1 MSTAVAAAL
10 KKIAAFILSD
20 KQLRGKVLV
29 IIGSIIAGLLG
40 LMCLPAVVLLS
51 LGNMEF
57 EPPEIDKSLFNEA
70 AFIEN
75 LSDEQ
80 QAQLVNLQNQGQAIE
95 SAMVNADCKN
105 QTIKAQLIYLSFF
118 EGVQN
123 FNVDSYANIFK
134 NSPDDKAIID
144 TLNSTYGLKI
154 DYSEFMKSYTW
165 VMNATINGYM
175 FEDSKSKNAAD
186 LAAWAENAYISGWGY
201 KDGAFGDRDN
211 TDRIRYVDGSGL
223 ILGYLRYDSEQKM
236 FNSEP
241 SSFHFTSKGS
251 LDKMPDE
258 AGNILSDGTNFGVY
272 VGGAEVIFASEELGY
287 VTKEKVADGA
297 WNSWSSISGA
307 AYNTDISFEEYD
319 EKKKNN
325 LGLVQWAIQAHE
337 AGWGYI
343 YGTYGNVLT
352 ENLLQDRAVV
362 FGGEVTDYMD
372 FIRQNW
378 LGKRTADCVGLIKGY
393 SWYDSAS
400 GEIRVG
406 TNGMM
411 DMGAN
416 AMFANAT
423 VKGTI
428 DTIPE
433 VPGLAVWVDGHIGIY
448 IGNGEVIEAMNTL
461 RGVTRTQLAGREWT
475 HWLQIPYISYV
486 DQRDAEPMPN
496 KSNQ

>member
-20 KQLRGKVLV
+20 KELRGKTFV

-57 EPPEIDKSLFNEA
+57 ELPEIDKSLFNEA
-70 AFIEN
+70 VFIEN

-95 SAMVNADCKN
+95 DAMTAAEVRS

-118 EGVQN
+118 DGVQN
-123 FNVDSYANIFK
+123 FNAQSYADLFK
-134 NSPDDKAIID
+134 KSSDDKALID
-144 TLNSTYGLKI
+144 ALNSTYNLKI
-154 DYSEFMKSYTW
+154 DYNEFMKSYTW
-165 VMNATINGYM
+165 VMNATINQYM
-175 FEDSKSKNAAD
+175 FADSKSKNAAD
-186 LAAWAENAYISGWGY
+186 LAAWAENAYLSGWGY
-201 KDGAFGDRDN
+201 KDGTFGDRDES
-211 TDRIRYVDGSGL
+211 DRIRYADSAGL
-223 ILGYLRYDSEQKM
+223 ILGYLRYDPEQKS
-236 FNSEP
+236 FANEP
-241 SSFHFTSKGS
+241 SSLHFTSKGA
-251 LDKMPDE
+251 LEKMPDE
-258 AGNILSDGTNFGVY
+258 SGNILSDGSNFGVY
-272 VGGAEVIFASEELGY
+272 IGGGEVVFASKESGC
-287 VTKEKVADGA
+287 VTKDKVANGA

-307 AYNTDISFEEYD
+307 AYNTNISFEEYD

-337 AGWGYI
+337 NGWGYI

-352 ENLLQDRAVV
+352 ESLLQDRAAV

-393 SWYDSAS
+393 GWYDAKS
-400 GEIRVG
+400 GEIKVG
-406 TNGMM
+406 SNGMM
-411 DMGAN
+411 DVGAN
-416 AMFANAT
+416 AMFSNAT

-475 HWLQIPYISYV
+475 HWLQIPYISCV
-486 DQRDAEPMPN
+486 EEKE
-496 KSNQ
+496 KSE

>member
-1 MSTAVAAAL
+1 MSTAVVAAL

-20 KQLRGKVLV
+20 KELRGKTFV

-118 EGVQN
+118 EGVHN

-154 DYSEFMKSYTW
+154 DYSKFMKSYTW

-175 FEDSKSKNAAD
+175 FADSKSKNAAD

-201 KDGAFGDRDN
+201 KDGTFGDRDD
-211 TDRIRYVDGSGL
+211 TDRIRYTDSAGL
-223 ILGYLRYDSEQKM
+223 ILGYLRYDPEQKM

-258 AGNILSDGTNFGVY
+258 VGIILSDGTDFGVY
-272 VGGAEVIFASEELGY
+272 VGGGEVIFASEELGY

-307 AYNTDISFEEYD
+307 AYNTDISFDEYD

-352 ENLLQDRAVV
+352 ENLLQDRAAV
-362 FGGEVTDYMD
+362 FGSEVTDYMD

-378 LGKRTADCVGLIKGY
+378 IGKRTADCVGLIKGY
-393 SWYDSAS
+393 GWYDAES
-400 GEIRVG
+400 GEIKVG
-406 TNGMM
+406 SNGMM
-411 DMGAN
+411 DVGAN
-416 AMFANAT
+416 AMFSNAT
-423 VKGTI
+423 MKGTI

-486 DQRDAEPMPN
+486 ENMEED
-496 KSNQ
+496 K

>member
-20 KQLRGKVLV
+20 KELRGKTFV
-29 IIGSIIAGLLG
+29 IIGSIIAGFLG

-118 EGVQN
+118 EGVHN
-123 FNVDSYANIFK
+123 FNVDSYVNIFK

-154 DYSEFMKSYTW
+154 DYSKFMKSYTW

-175 FEDSKSKNAAD
+175 FADSKSKNAAD

-201 KDGAFGDRDN
+201 KDGTFGDRDD

-223 ILGYLRYDSEQKM
+223 ILGYLRYNLEQKM

-258 AGNILSDGTNFGVY
+258 AGNILSDGTDFGVY
-272 VGGAEVIFASEELGY
+272 IGNGEVIFASKESGC

-362 FGGEVTDYMD
+362 FVSEVTDYMD

-393 SWYDSAS
+393 GWYDSAS
-400 GEIRVG
+400 GEIMVG

-411 DMGAN
+411 DVGAN

-448 IGNGEVIEAMNTL
+448 IGTGEVIEAMNTL

-486 DQRDAEPMPN
+486 ENMEED
-496 KSNQ
+496 K

>member
-20 KQLRGKVLV
+20 KELRGKVLV

-40 LMCLPAVVLLS
+40 LICLPAVVLVS

-57 EPPEIDKSLFNEA
+57 EPPEIDKSQFNEA

-105 QTIKAQLIYLSFF
+105 QTIEAQLIYLSFF

-123 FNVDSYANIFK
+123 FNVDFYANIFK

-175 FEDSKSKNAAD
+175 FADSKSKNAAD

-223 ILGYLRYDSEQKM
+223 ILGYLRYDPEQKM

-258 AGNILSDGTNFGVY
+258 VGIILSDGTNFGVY
-272 VGGAEVIFASEELGY
+272 VGGGEVIFASEELGY
-287 VTKEKVADGA
+287 VTKEKVADGT

-307 AYNTDISFEEYD
+307 AYNTDISFDEYD

-352 ENLLQDRAVV
+352 ENLLQDRAAV
-362 FGGEVTDYMD
+362 FGSEVTDYMD
-372 FIRQNW
+372 FIRQNRI
-378 LGKRTADCVGLIKGY
+378 GKRTADCDGLIKGY
-393 SWYDSAS
+393 GWYDSAS
-400 GEIRVG
+400 GEIMVG
-406 TNGMM
+406 TNSMM
-411 DMGAN
+411 DVGAN
-416 AMFANAT
+416 AMFSNAT

-448 IGNGEVIEAMNTL
+448 IGNVEVIEAMNTL
-461 RGVTRTQLAGREWT
+461 RGVTRTKLAGREWT

-486 DQRDAEPMPN
+486 ENMEED
-496 KSNQ
+496 K

>member
-1 MSTAVAAAL
+1 
-10 KKIAAFILSD
+10 
-20 KQLRGKVLV
+20 
-29 IIGSIIAGLLG
+29 
-40 LMCLPAVVLLS
+40 MCLPAVVLLS

-118 EGVQN
+118 EGVHN

-154 DYSEFMKSYTW
+154 DYSKFMKSYTW

-175 FEDSKSKNAAD
+175 FADSKSKNAAD

-201 KDGAFGDRDN
+201 KDGAFGDRDD
-211 TDRIRYVDGSGL
+211 TDRIRYADGSGL
-223 ILGYLRYDSEQKM
+223 ILGYLRYDPEQKM

-258 AGNILSDGTNFGVY
+258 VGIILSDGTDFGVY
-272 VGGAEVIFASEELGY
+272 VGGGEVIFASEELGY

-319 EKKKNN
+319 EKNN

-337 AGWGYI
+337 NGWGYV

-352 ENLLQDRAVV
+352 ESLLQDRAAV

-393 SWYDSAS
+393 GWYDAES
-400 GEIRVG
+400 GEIKVG
-406 TNGMM
+406 SNGMM
-411 DMGAN
+411 DVGAN

-486 DQRDAEPMPN
+486 ENMEED
-496 KSNQ
+496 K

>member
-1 MSTAVAAAL
+1 
-10 KKIAAFILSD
+10 
-20 KQLRGKVLV
+20 
-29 IIGSIIAGLLG
+29 
-40 LMCLPAVVLLS
+40 
-51 LGNMEF
+51 
-57 EPPEIDKSLFNEA
+57 
-70 AFIEN
+70 
-75 LSDEQ
+75 
-80 QAQLVNLQNQGQAIE
+80 
-95 SAMVNADCKN
+95 
-105 QTIKAQLIYLSFF
+105 
-118 EGVQN
+118 
-123 FNVDSYANIFK
+123 
-134 NSPDDKAIID
+134 
-144 TLNSTYGLKI
+144 
-154 DYSEFMKSYTW
+154 
-165 VMNATINGYM
+165 
-175 FEDSKSKNAAD
+175 
-186 LAAWAENAYISGWGY
+186 
-201 KDGAFGDRDN
+201 
-211 TDRIRYVDGSGL
+211 
-223 ILGYLRYDSEQKM
+223 M

-241 SSFHFTSKGS
+241 SSFNFTSKGS
-251 LDKMPDE
+251 LNKMPDE
-258 AGNILSDGTNFGVY
+258 VGIILSDGTDFGVY
-272 VGGAEVIFASEELGY
+272 VGGGEVIFASEELGY

-352 ENLLQDRAVV
+352 ENLLQDRAAV
-362 FGGEVTDYMD
+362 FGSEVTDYMD

-393 SWYDSAS
+393 GWYDSAS
-400 GEIRVG
+400 GEIMVG

-411 DMGAN
+411 DVGAN

-486 DQRDAEPMPN
+486 ENMEED
-496 KSNQ
+496 K

>member
-20 KQLRGKVLV
+20 KELRGKVLV

-40 LMCLPAVVLLS
+40 LMCLTAVVLVS

-95 SAMVNADCKN
+95 NAMVNADCKN

-118 EGVQN
+118 EGVHN

-144 TLNSTYGLKI
+144 TLNSTYGFKI

-175 FEDSKSKNAAD
+175 FADSKNKNATD
-186 LAAWAENAYISGWGY
+186 LAVWAENAYISGWGY
-201 KDGAFGDRDN
+201 KDGAFGDRDES
-211 TDRIRYVDGSGL
+211 DRIRYTDCAGL
-223 ILGYLRYDSEQKM
+223 ILGYLRYDPEQKM

-258 AGNILSDGTNFGVY
+258 VGIILSDGTDFGVY
-272 VGGAEVIFASEELGY
+272 VGGGEVIFASEELGY

-352 ENLLQDRAVV
+352 ENLLQDRAAV
-362 FGGEVTDYMD
+362 FGSEVTDYMD

-378 LGKRTADCVGLIKGY
+378 IGKRTADCVGLIKGY
-393 SWYDSAS
+393 GWYDAES
-400 GEIRVG
+400 GEIKVG
-406 TNGMM
+406 SNGMM
-411 DMGAN
+411 DVGAN
-416 AMFANAT
+416 AMFSNAT
-423 VKGTI
+423 MKGTI

-486 DQRDAEPMPN
+486 ENMEED
-496 KSNQ
+496 K

>member
-1 MSTAVAAAL
+1 MSAAVAAAL

-20 KQLRGKVLV
+20 KELRGKLFVV
-29 IIGSIIAGLLG
+29 IGSVICGFLGLL
-40 LMCLPAVVLLS
+40 CIPVVVIAS
-51 LGNMEF
+51 LGNMEI

-70 AFIEN
+70 AFMQS
-75 LSDEQ
+75 LDSDK

-95 SAMVNADCKN
+95 DAMTDVDCKD
-105 QTIKAQLIYLSFF
+105 QTIKAQLIYLSFL
-118 EGVQN
+118 ENVQD
-123 FNVDSYANIFK
+123 FNAQSYADLFK
-134 NSPDDKAIID
+134 KSTDDKALID
-144 TLNSTYGLKI
+144 ALNSAYGLKI
-154 DYSEFMKSYTW
+154 DYNEFMKSYTW
-165 VMNATINGYM
+165 VMNATMNQYM
-175 FEDSKSKNAAD
+175 FGDSKSKNAAD
-186 LAAWAENAYISGWGY
+186 LAAWAENAYFSGWGY
-201 KDGAFGDRDN
+201 KDGSFGERDES
-211 TDRIRYVDGSGL
+211 DRIRYADSAGL
-223 ILGYLRYDSEQKM
+223 ILGYLRYDPEQKV

-241 SSFHFTSKGS
+241 SSLHFTSKGG

-258 AGNILSDGTNFGVY
+258 AGNILSDGTNYGVY
-272 VGGAEVIFASEELGY
+272 IGDGEVVFASKNLGY
-287 VTKEKVADGA
+287 VTKDKVANGA
-297 WNSWSSISGA
+297 WNSWTSISGA
-307 AYNTDISFEEYD
+307 AYNTNISFEEYD

-325 LGLVQWAIQAHE
+325 LGLVQWAIQAHNS
-337 AGWGYI
+337 GWGYI

-352 ENLLQDRAVV
+352 EGLLQDRAAV

-378 LGKRTADCVGLIKGY
+378 MGKRCADCVGLIKGY
-393 SWYDSAS
+393 GWYDSAS

-406 TNGMM
+406 SNGMM
-411 DMGAN
+411 DVGAN

-486 DQRDAEPMPN
+486 QKP
-496 KSNQ
+496 

>member
-20 KQLRGKVLV
+20 KELRGKVLV

-40 LMCLPAVVLLS
+40 LMCLPAVVLVS
-51 LGNMEF
+51 LGNMEI
-57 EPPEIDKSLFNEA
+57 EPPEIDKSMFNEA

-123 FNVDSYANIFK
+123 FNVDFYANIFK

-175 FEDSKSKNAAD
+175 FADSKSKNAAD

-258 AGNILSDGTNFGVY
+258 VGIILSDGTNFGVY
-272 VGGAEVIFASEELGY
+272 VGGGEVIFASKESGC
-287 VTKEKVADGA
+287 VTKEKVADGV

-307 AYNTDISFEEYD
+307 AYNTDISFDEYD

-352 ENLLQDRAVV
+352 ENLLQDRAAA
-362 FGGEVTDYMD
+362 FGSEVTDYMD

-378 LGKRTADCVGLIKGY
+378 IGKRTADCVGLIKGY
-393 SWYDSAS
+393 GWYDAES
-400 GEIRVG
+400 GEIKVG
-406 TNGMM
+406 SNGMM
-411 DMGAN
+411 DVGAN
-416 AMFANAT
+416 AMFSNAT
-423 VKGTI
+423 MKGTI

-461 RGVTRTQLAGREWT
+461 RGVTRTKLAGREWT

-486 DQRDAEPMPN
+486 ENMEED
-496 KSNQ
+496 K

>member
-20 KQLRGKVLV
+20 KELRGKMFV
-29 IIGSIIAGLLG
+29 IIGSIMAGFLG
-40 LMCLPAVVLLS
+40 LMCLPAVVLVS
-51 LGNMEF
+51 LGNMEI
-57 EPPEIDKSLFNEA
+57 EPPEIDKSMFNEA

-118 EGVQN
+118 ECVQN
-123 FNVDSYANIFK
+123 LNVDSYANIFK

-223 ILGYLRYDSEQKM
+223 ILGYLRYDPEQKM

-258 AGNILSDGTNFGVY
+258 VGIILSDGTDFGVY
-272 VGGAEVIFASEELGY
+272 VGGGEVIFASEELGY
-287 VTKEKVADGA
+287 VTKEKVADGT

-352 ENLLQDRAVV
+352 ENLLQDRAAV
-362 FGGEVTDYMD
+362 FGSEVTDYMD

-393 SWYDSAS
+393 GWYDAES
-400 GEIRVG
+400 GEIKVG
-406 TNGMM
+406 SNGMM
-411 DMGAN
+411 DVGAN

-486 DQRDAEPMPN
+486 ENMEED
-496 KSNQ
+496 K

>member
-20 KQLRGKVLV
+20 KELRGKTFV
-29 IIGSIIAGLLG
+29 IIGSLIVGLLG
-40 LMCLPAVVLLS
+40 LICLPAVVLVS

-57 EPPEIDKSLFNEA
+57 EPPEIDKSQFNEA

-95 SAMVNADCKN
+95 NAMVNADCKN

-175 FEDSKSKNAAD
+175 FADSKNKNATD

-201 KDGAFGDRDN
+201 KDGAFGDRGEP
-211 TDRIRYVDGSGL
+211 DRIRYTDSAGL
-223 ILGYLRYDSEQKM
+223 ILGYLRYDPEQKM

-241 SSFHFTSKGS
+241 SSFNFTSKGS

-258 AGNILSDGTNFGVY
+258 AGNILSDGTDFGVY
-272 VGGAEVIFASEELGY
+272 VGGGEVIFASEELGY

-352 ENLLQDRAVV
+352 ENLLQDRAAV
-362 FGGEVTDYMD
+362 FGSEVTDYMD

-393 SWYDSAS
+393 GWYDAES
-400 GEIRVG
+400 GEIKVG
-406 TNGMM
+406 SNGMM
-411 DMGAN
+411 DVGAN
-416 AMFANAT
+416 AMFSNAT
-423 VKGTI
+423 VKGTV

-461 RGVTRTQLAGREWT
+461 RGVTRTKLAGREWT

-486 DQRDAEPMPN
+486 EEKE
-496 KSNQ
+496 KSE

>member
-20 KQLRGKVLV
+20 KELRGKVLV

-40 LMCLPAVVLLS
+40 LMCLPAVVLVS

-175 FEDSKSKNAAD
+175 FADSKSKNAAD
-186 LAAWAENAYISGWGY
+186 LAAWTENAYISGWGY
-201 KDGAFGDRDN
+201 KDGTFGERDES
-211 TDRIRYVDGSGL
+211 DRIRYTDSAGL
-223 ILGYLRYDSEQKM
+223 ILGYLRYDPEQKM

-241 SSFHFTSKGS
+241 GNFSFASKGG

-272 VGGAEVIFASEELGY
+272 VGGGEVIFASEEFGY

-325 LGLVQWAIQAHE
+325 LGLVQWAIQGHE

-352 ENLLQDRAVV
+352 ENLLQDRAAV
-362 FGGEVTDYMD
+362 FGSEVTDYMD

-393 SWYDSAS
+393 GWYDAES
-400 GEIRVG
+400 GEIKVG
-406 TNGMM
+406 SNGMM
-411 DMGAN
+411 DVGAN
-416 AMFANAT
+416 AMFSNAT

-486 DQRDAEPMPN
+486 ENMEED
-496 KSNQ
+496 K

>member
-20 KQLRGKVLV
+20 KELRGKVLV
-29 IIGSIIAGLLG
+29 IIGSIIAGFLG

-105 QTIKAQLIYLSFF
+105 QTIKAQLLYLSFF

-123 FNVDSYANIFK
+123 FNAQSYADLF
-134 NSPDDKAIID
+134 AIAPNDSDLIAAV
-144 TLNSTYGLKI
+144 NSTYDLKI
-154 DYSEFMKSYTW
+154 DYDEFMRTYTF
-165 VMNATINGYM
+165 VMNSTINQYM

-201 KDGAFGDRDN
+201 KDGAFGDRDES
-211 TDRIRYVDGSGL
+211 DRIRYVDGAGL
-223 ILGYLRYDSEQKM
+223 ILGYLRYDPEQKM

-241 SSFHFTSKGS
+241 SSFNFTSKGS

-258 AGNILSDGTNFGVY
+258 AGNILSD
-272 VGGAEVIFASEELGY
+272 
-287 VTKEKVADGA
+287 
-297 WNSWSSISGA
+297 
-307 AYNTDISFEEYD
+307 
-319 EKKKNN
+319 
-325 LGLVQWAIQAHE
+325 
-337 AGWGYI
+337 
-343 YGTYGNVLT
+343 
-352 ENLLQDRAVV
+352 V
-362 FGGEVTDYMD
+362 FGSEVTDYMD
-372 FIRQNW
+372 FIRKNW

-393 SWYDSAS
+393 GWYDSAS

-411 DMGAN
+411 DVGAN

-461 RGVTRTQLAGREWT
+461 RGVTRTKLAGREWT

-486 DQRDAEPMPN
+486 ENMEED
-496 KSNQ
+496 K

>member
-20 KQLRGKVLV
+20 KELRGKTFV

-57 EPPEIDKSLFNEA
+57 EPPEIDKSQFNEA

-95 SAMVNADCKN
+95 NAMVNADCKN

-175 FEDSKSKNAAD
+175 FEDSKNKNAAD

-201 KDGAFGDRDN
+201 KDGAFGERDES
-211 TDRIRYVDGSGL
+211 DRIRYTDSAGL
-223 ILGYLRYDSEQKM
+223 ILGYLRYNPEQKM

-241 SSFHFTSKGS
+241 SSFNFTSNGS

-272 VGGAEVIFASEELGY
+272 VGGGEVIFASKESGC
-287 VTKEKVADGA
+287 VTKEKVADGV

-352 ENLLQDRAVV
+352 ENLLQDRAAV
-362 FGGEVTDYMD
+362 FGSEVTDYMD

-393 SWYDSAS
+393 GWYDSAS
-400 GEIRVG
+400 GEIMVG

-411 DMGAN
+411 DVGAN

-486 DQRDAEPMPN
+486 ENMEED
-496 KSNQ
+496 K

>member
-10 KKIAAFILSD
+10 KKITAFILSD
-20 KQLRGKVLV
+20 KELRGKVLV

-40 LMCLPAVVLLS
+40 LICLPAVVLVS

-57 EPPEIDKSLFNEA
+57 EPPEIDKSQFNEA

-105 QTIKAQLIYLSFF
+105 QTIEAQLIYLSFF

-123 FNVDSYANIFK
+123 FNVDFYANIFK

-175 FEDSKSKNAAD
+175 FADSKSKNAAD

-223 ILGYLRYDSEQKM
+223 ILGYLRYDPEQKM

-258 AGNILSDGTNFGVY
+258 VGIILSDGTNFGVY
-272 VGGAEVIFASEELGY
+272 VGGGEVIFASEELGY
-287 VTKEKVADGA
+287 VTKEKVADGT

-307 AYNTDISFEEYD
+307 AYNTDISFDEYD

-352 ENLLQDRAVV
+352 ENLLQDRAAV
-362 FGGEVTDYMD
+362 FGSEVTDYMD

-378 LGKRTADCVGLIKGY
+378 IGKRTADCVGLIKGY
-393 SWYDSAS
+393 GWYDSAS
-400 GEIRVG
+400 GEIMVG
-406 TNGMM
+406 TNSMM
-411 DMGAN
+411 DVGAN
-416 AMFANAT
+416 AMFSNAT

-486 DQRDAEPMPN
+486 ENMEED
-496 KSNQ
+496 K

>member
-20 KQLRGKVLV
+20 KELRGKVLV

-95 SAMVNADCKN
+95 NAMVNADCKN

-118 EGVQN
+118 EGVHN

-154 DYSEFMKSYTW
+154 DYSKFMKSYTW

-175 FEDSKSKNAAD
+175 FADSKNKNATD

-201 KDGAFGDRDN
+201 KDGAFGDRDES
-211 TDRIRYVDGSGL
+211 DRIRYTDCAGL
-223 ILGYLRYDSEQKM
+223 ILGYLRYDPEQKM

-258 AGNILSDGTNFGVY
+258 VGIILFDGTNFGVY
-272 VGGAEVIFASEELGY
+272 VGGGEVIFASEELGY

-352 ENLLQDRAVV
+352 ENLLQDRAAA
-362 FGGEVTDYMD
+362 FGSEVTDYMD

-378 LGKRTADCVGLIKGY
+378 IGKRTADCVGLIKGY
-393 SWYDSAS
+393 GWYDAES
-400 GEIRVG
+400 GEIKVG
-406 TNGMM
+406 SNGMM
-411 DMGAN
+411 DVGAN
-416 AMFANAT
+416 AMFSNAT
-423 VKGTI
+423 MKGTI

-461 RGVTRTQLAGREWT
+461 RGVTRTKLAGREWT

-486 DQRDAEPMPN
+486 ENMEED
-496 KSNQ
+496 K

>member
-1 MSTAVAAAL
+1 MSTAVVAAL

-20 KQLRGKVLV
+20 KELRGKTFV
-29 IIGSIIAGLLG
+29 IIGSIIAGFLG
-40 LMCLPAVVLLS
+40 LMCLPAVVLVS
-51 LGNMEF
+51 LENMEI
-57 EPPEIDKSLFNEA
+57 EPPEIDKSMFNEA

-118 EGVQN
+118 EGVHN

-154 DYSEFMKSYTW
+154 DYSKFMKSYTW

-175 FEDSKSKNAAD
+175 FADSKSKNAAD

-211 TDRIRYVDGSGL
+211 TDRIRYADGSGL
-223 ILGYLRYDSEQKM
+223 ILGYLRYDPEQKM

-258 AGNILSDGTNFGVY
+258 VGIILSDGTDFGVY
-272 VGGAEVIFASEELGY
+272 VGGGEVIFASEELGY

-352 ENLLQDRAVV
+352 ENLLQDRAAV
-362 FGGEVTDYMD
+362 FGSEVTDYMD

-393 SWYDSAS
+393 GWYDSAS
-400 GEIRVG
+400 GEIMVG

-411 DMGAN
+411 DVGAN

-486 DQRDAEPMPN
+486 ENMEED
-496 KSNQ
+496 K

>member
-20 KQLRGKVLV
+20 KELRGKTFV

-40 LMCLPAVVLLS
+40 LMCLPAVVLVS

-105 QTIKAQLIYLSFF
+105 HTIKAQLIYLSFF
-118 EGVQN
+118 EGVHN

-154 DYSEFMKSYTW
+154 DYSKFMKSYTW

-175 FEDSKSKNAAD
+175 FADSKSKNAAD

-223 ILGYLRYDSEQKM
+223 ILGYLRYDPEQKM

-241 SSFHFTSKGS
+241 SSFSFTSKGS

-258 AGNILSDGTNFGVY
+258 AGNILSDGTDFGVY
-272 VGGAEVIFASEELGY
+272 IGNGEVIFASEELGY

-352 ENLLQDRAVV
+352 ENLLQDRAAV
-362 FGGEVTDYMD
+362 FGSEVTDYMD

-393 SWYDSAS
+393 GWYDAES
-400 GEIRVG
+400 GEIKVG
-406 TNGMM
+406 SNGMM
-411 DMGAN
+411 DVGAN
-416 AMFANAT
+416 AMFSNAT

-486 DQRDAEPMPN
+486 ENMEED
-496 KSNQ
+496 K

>member
-20 KQLRGKVLV
+20 KELRGKVLV

-118 EGVQN
+118 EGVHN

-144 TLNSTYGLKI
+144 TLNSIYGLKI

-175 FEDSKSKNAAD
+175 FADSKNKNATD

-201 KDGAFGDRDN
+201 KDGAFGDRDD
-211 TDRIRYVDGSGL
+211 TDRIRYADGSGL
-223 ILGYLRYDSEQKM
+223 ILGYLRYDPEQKM

-258 AGNILSDGTNFGVY
+258 VGIILSDGTDFGVY
-272 VGGAEVIFASEELGY
+272 VGGGEVIFVSEELGY

-337 AGWGYI
+337 NGWGYV

-352 ENLLQDRAVV
+352 ESLLQDRAAV

-393 SWYDSAS
+393 GWYDAES
-400 GEIRVG
+400 GEIKVG
-406 TNGMM
+406 SNGMM
-411 DMGAN
+411 DVGAN

-486 DQRDAEPMPN
+486 ENMEED
-496 KSNQ
+496 K

>member
-1 MSTAVAAAL
+1 MSAAVAAAL
-10 KKIAAFILSD
+10 KKIAAYILSD
-20 KQLRGKVLV
+20 KELRGKLFVV
-29 IIGSIIAGLLG
+29 IGSIICGFLGLL
-40 LMCLPAVVLLS
+40 CIPVVVIAS
-51 LGNMEF
+51 LGNMEI

-70 AFIEN
+70 AFMQS
-75 LSDEQ
+75 LDSDK

-95 SAMVNADCKN
+95 NAMTGVDCKD
-105 QTIKAQLIYLSFF
+105 QTIKAQLIYLSFLDN
-118 EGVQN
+118 VQN
-123 FNVDSYANIFK
+123 FNAQSYADLFK
-134 NSPDDKAIID
+134 NSSDDKALID
-144 TLNSTYGLKI
+144 ALNSAYGLKI
-154 DYSEFMKSYTW
+154 DYNEFMKSYTW
-165 VMNATINGYM
+165 IMNATMNQYM
-175 FEDSKSKNAAD
+175 FTDSKGKNAAD

-201 KDGAFGDRDN
+201 KDGAFGDRDES
-211 TDRIRYVDGSGL
+211 DRIRYADNAGL
-223 ILGYLRYDSEQKM
+223 ILGYLRYDPEQKT
-236 FNSEP
+236 FADEP
-241 SSFHFTSKGS
+241 TSLHFTSKGG

-272 VGGAEVIFASEELGY
+272 IGDGEVVFASKNLGY
-287 VTKEKVADGA
+287 VTKDKVANGA
-297 WNSWSSISGA
+297 WNSWTSISGA
-307 AYNTDISFEEYD
+307 AYNTAIKFDEYD

-337 AGWGYI
+337 NGWGYV

-352 ENLLQDRAVV
+352 EGLLQDRAAV

-393 SWYDSAS
+393 GWYDSAS

-406 TNGMM
+406 SNGMM
-411 DMGAN
+411 DVGAN

-433 VPGLAVWVDGHIGIY
+433 VPGLAVWHEGHIGIY

-461 RGVTRTQLAGREWT
+461 RGVTRTKLAGREWT

-486 DQRDAEPMPN
+486 QKN
-496 KSNQ
+496 

>member
-1 MSTAVAAAL
+1 MSTAVVAAL

-20 KQLRGKVLV
+20 KELRGKVLV
-29 IIGSIIAGLLG
+29 IIGSIIAGFLG

-95 SAMVNADCKN
+95 NAMVNADCKN

-118 EGVQN
+118 EGVHN

-144 TLNSTYGLKI
+144 TLNSTYGFKI

-175 FEDSKSKNAAD
+175 FADSKNKNATD

-201 KDGAFGDRDN
+201 KDGAFGDRDES
-211 TDRIRYVDGSGL
+211 DRIRYTDCAGL
-223 ILGYLRYDSEQKM
+223 ILGYLRYDPEQKM

-258 AGNILSDGTNFGVY
+258 VGIILSDGTDFGVY
-272 VGGAEVIFASEELGY
+272 VGGGEVIFASEELGY

-343 YGTYGNVLT
+343 YGTYGNALT

-362 FGGEVTDYMD
+362 FGSEVTDYMD

-393 SWYDSAS
+393 GWYDAES
-400 GEIRVG
+400 GEIKVG
-406 TNGMM
+406 SNGMM
-411 DMGAN
+411 DVGAN
-416 AMFANAT
+416 AMFSNAT
-423 VKGTI
+423 MKGTI

-486 DQRDAEPMPN
+486 ENMEED
-496 KSNQ
+496 K